1 MVVKISR
8 ELKGYRDNLERID
21 AAFPGR
27 EMLTATEIARW
38 LGCSPDKVRRDF
50 RFSAALRRISKADLA
65 RQMTA
70 G

>member
-1 MVVKISR
+1 MSR
-8 ELKGYRDNLERID
+8 EKQGYRENLARVDE
-21 AAFPGR
+21 AFPGR

-38 LGCSPDKVRRDF
+38 FGCSPDKVRRDF
-50 RFSAALRRISKADLA
+50 KFSATLRRISKADLA

>member
-1 MVVKISR
+1 MSR
-8 ELKGYRDNLERID
+8 EKQGYRDNLARVD

-38 LGCSPDKVRRDF
+38 FGCSPDKVRRDF
-50 RFSAALRRISKADLA
+50 KFSATLRRISKADLA